1 MGTVRNG
8 TRRGGKNCATV
19 PVAVNN
25 GAIHVLAMARRS
37 IALFLAT
44 AGLMAG
50 TVGCAKA
57 PEPGDGGEAGEEG
70 SGLTTPAPGTMQ
82 KRGEPGEEGAAGEEE
97 KEGEGGEGG
106 EDGEG
111 GES

>member
-1 MGTVRNG
+1 
-8 TRRGGKNCATV
+8 
-19 PVAVNN
+19 
-25 GAIHVLAMARRS
+25 MARRS

-44 AGLMAG
+44 AGLMAS

-82 KRGEPGEEGAAGEEE
+82 KEGAERKQGGAAGELE
-97 KEGEGGEGG
+97 KGDEGGEGGEGG
-106 EDGEG
+106 EG
-111 GES
+111 